1 MKLFIKYALI
11 VFTFQKAC
19 LQLTKKYKSMLTS
32 VALAMSNKKVVLA
45 FSGGLDTS
53 VCVKYLQNNQKMDVI
68 TATVDCGQH
77 DDFDEIRD
85 RSKILG
91 AVKHV
96 NIDAKKEFVERY
108 ISRSIRANGLYQGKY
123 PLATALARPLIA
135 EKIMKAAVQEKA
147 TAVAHGCTGK
157 GNDQVRFDI
166 ALSSIDPNIKIIAPI
181 REMNL
186 TRDLELKYAVKN
198 NVPLN
203 DEIKEYSTD
212 TNIWG
217 RAIEAGSLE
226 DPWIEPTDEIFSLV
240 KNGDMQPEYL
250 EIEFKEGT
258 PISVDNK
265 SMNLIDIIKYL
276 NLKAGRH
283 GIGVIDHIEDRVVG
297 IKTREIYEAPA
308 AYTILVAHKDLEHLV
323 LTKHELRFK
332 QFVEEQ
338 WSWLVYSGL
347 WFDPLR
353 EDLDKFIDATQ
364 NRVTGKVRMKLQNG
378 GLRVVGRKSK
388 NSLYRHTL
396 ATYASDSIFDQNLA
410 KGFIEL
416 WGMETV
422 IANKLSKDLPAKG
435 KGVK

>member
-1 MKLFIKYALI
+1 
-11 VFTFQKAC
+11 
-19 LQLTKKYKSMLTS
+19 
-32 VALAMSNKKVVLA
+32 MSNKKAVLA

-53 VCVKYLQNNQKMDVI
+53 VCVKYLQNNHKMEVI
-68 TATVDCGQH
+68 TATVDCGQN
-77 DDFDEIRD
+77 DDFEEIRKK
-85 RSKILG
+85 SKILG
-91 AVKHV
+91 AIKHF
-96 NIDAKKEFVERY
+96 NIDAKKEFVENY
-108 ISRSIRANGLYQGKY
+108 VGRSIKANGLYQGKY

-135 EKIMKAAVQEKA
+135 EKIMEVAAQEGA
-147 TAVAHGCTGK
+147 IAVAHGCTGK

-166 ALSSIDPNIKIIAPI
+166 AMSSIDPTIKIIAPI

-186 TRDLELKYAVKN
+186 TRDLEIKYAKKN

-203 DEIKEYSTD
+203 EEIKKYSTD
-212 TNIWG
+212 MNIWG
-217 RAIEAGSLE
+217 RAVEAGKLE
-226 DPWIEPTDEIFSLV
+226 DPWFEPPEEIFSLV
-240 KNGDMQPEYL
+240 KNKNTPAEYL
-250 EIEFKEGT
+250 EIEFDRGM
-258 PISVDNK
+258 PVAVDNRRM
-265 SMNLIDIIKYL
+265 SLMNTITYL
-276 NLKAGRH
+276 NTKAGSH
-283 GIGVIDHIEDRVVG
+283 GIGVIDHIEDRVIG

-308 AYTILVAHKDLEHLV
+308 ALTILAAHKDLEQLV

-332 QFVEEQ
+332 QLVDNE

-378 GLRVVGRKSK
+378 SAKVVGRKSK
-388 NSLYRHTL
+388 NSLYRQTL

-422 IANKLSKDLPAKG
+422 IANKLSKDSPAKG

>member
-1 MKLFIKYALI
+1 MYVLI
-11 VFTFQKAC
+11 VFIFWMTFSR
-19 LQLTKKYKSMLTS
+19 LIKKYKSILIS
-32 VALAMSNKKVVLA
+32 VALGMSNKKAVLA

-53 VCVKYLQNNQKMDVI
+53 VCVKYLQNNHNMEVI
-68 TATVDCGQH
+68 TATVDCGQE
-77 DDFDEIRD
+77 DDFEEIRKK
-85 RSKILG
+85 SKILG
-91 AVKHV
+91 AIKHV

-108 ISRSIRANGLYQGKY
+108 VSRSIKTNGLYQGKY

-135 EKIMKAAVQEKA
+135 DKIMKVAAQENA
-147 TAVAHGCTGK
+147 IAVAHGCTGK

-166 ALSSIDPNIKIIAPI
+166 AMSSIDPSIKIIAPI

-186 TRDLELKYAVKN
+186 TRDLEIKYAKKN
-198 NVPLN
+198 KVPLIE
-203 DEIKEYSTD
+203 EIKKYSTD
-212 TNIWG
+212 MNLWG
-217 RAIEAGSLE
+217 RAIEAGKLE
-226 DPWIEPTDEIFSLV
+226 DPWIEPPEEIFSLV
-240 KNGDMQPEYL
+240 KNKNIPAEYL
-250 EIEFKEGT
+250 ELEFDRGI
-258 PISVDNK
+258 PVGVDNRK
-265 SMNLIDIIKYL
+265 MSLMNIITYL
-276 NLKAGRH
+276 NIKAGRH

-308 AYTILVAHKDLEHLV
+308 ALTILTAHKDLEQLV

-332 QFVEEQ
+332 QIVDDQ
-338 WSWLVYSGL
+338 WSWMVYSGL

-364 NRVTGKVRMKLQNG
+364 NRVTGKVKMKLQNG
-378 GLRVVGRKSK
+378 SAKVVGRKSK

-422 IANKLSKDLPAKG
+422 IANKLSKHLPTKG
-435 KGVK
+435 KGED

>member
-1 MKLFIKYALI
+1 
-11 VFTFQKAC
+11 
-19 LQLTKKYKSMLTS
+19 
-32 VALAMSNKKVVLA
+32 MSNKKAVLA

-53 VCVKYLQNNQKMDVI
+53 VCVKYLQNNHNMEVI
-68 TATVDCGQH
+68 TATVDCGQN
-77 DDFDEIRD
+77 DDFEEIRKK
-85 RSKILG
+85 SKILG
-91 AVKHV
+91 AIKHF
-96 NIDAKKEFVERY
+96 NIDAKKEFVENY
-108 ISRSIRANGLYQGKY
+108 VDRSIKANGLYQGKY

-135 EKIMKAAVQEKA
+135 EKIMDVVGQEEA
-147 TAVAHGCTGK
+147 IAVAHGCTGK

-166 ALSSIDPNIKIIAPI
+166 AMSSIDPTIKIIAPI

-186 TRDLELKYAVKN
+186 TRDLEIKYAKKN

-203 DEIKEYSTD
+203 DEIKKYSTD
-212 TNIWG
+212 MNIWG
-217 RAIEAGSLE
+217 RAIEAGKLE
-226 DPWIEPTDEIFSLV
+226 DPWIEPPDEIFSLV
-240 KNGDMQPEYL
+240 KNKNIPAEYL
-250 EIEFKEGT
+250 ELEFDKGV
-258 PISVDNK
+258 PVAADNRK
-265 SMNLIDIIKYL
+265 MSLTNMIMYL
-276 NLKAGRH
+276 NTKAGSH
-283 GIGVIDHIEDRVVG
+283 GIGIIDHVEDRVVG

-308 AYTILVAHKDLEHLV
+308 ALTILAAHKDLEQLV

-332 QFVEEQ
+332 QIVDDQ

-353 EDLDKFIDATQ
+353 EDLDKFIEATQ

-378 GLRVVGRKSK
+378 SAKVVGRKSK
-388 NSLYRHTL
+388 NSLYRQTL

-422 IANKLSKDLPAKG
+422 IANKLSRDLPAKG

>member
-1 MKLFIKYALI
+1 
-11 VFTFQKAC
+11 
-19 LQLTKKYKSMLTS
+19 
-32 VALAMSNKKVVLA
+32 MSNKKAVLA

-53 VCVKYLQNNQKMDVI
+53 VCVKYLQNNHNMEVI
-68 TATVDCGQH
+68 TATVDCGQE
-77 DDFDEIRD
+77 DDFEEIRKK
-85 RSKILG
+85 SKILG
-91 AVKHV
+91 AIKHV

-108 ISRSIRANGLYQGKY
+108 VNRSIKANGLYQGKY

-135 EKIMKAAVQEKA
+135 DKIMKVVAQEDA
-147 TAVAHGCTGK
+147 IAVAHGCTGK

-166 ALSSIDPNIKIIAPI
+166 AMSSIDPSIKIIAPI

-186 TRDLELKYAVKN
+186 TRDLEIKYAKKN
-198 NVPLN
+198 KVPLN
-203 DEIKEYSTD
+203 EEIKKYSTD
-212 TNIWG
+212 MNIWG
-217 RAIEAGSLE
+217 RAIEAGKLE
-226 DPWIEPTDEIFSLV
+226 DPWVEPPEEIFSLV
-240 KNGDMQPEYL
+240 KNKNIPAEYL
-250 EIEFKEGT
+250 ELEFDRGI
-258 PISVDNK
+258 PVGADNRK
-265 SMNLIDIIKYL
+265 MSLMNVITYL
-276 NLKAGRH
+276 NIKAGKH

-308 AYTILVAHKDLEHLV
+308 ALTILTAHKDLEQLV

-332 QFVEEQ
+332 QVVDDQ
-338 WSWLVYSGL
+338 WSWMVYSGL

-378 GLRVVGRKSK
+378 SAKVVGRKSK
-388 NSLYRHTL
+388 NSLYRQTL

-422 IANKLSKDLPAKG
+422 IANRLSRNLPTKG
-435 KGVK
+435 KGED

>member
-1 MKLFIKYALI
+1 
-11 VFTFQKAC
+11 
-19 LQLTKKYKSMLTS
+19 
-32 VALAMSNKKVVLA
+32 MSSKKVVLA

-53 VCVKYLQNNQKMDVI
+53 VCVKYLQNNHNMEVI
-68 TATVDCGQH
+68 TATVDCGQE
-77 DDFDEIRD
+77 DDFKEIRKK
-85 RSKILG
+85 SKILG
-91 AVKHV
+91 AIKHV

-108 ISRSIRANGLYQGKY
+108 VNRSIKANGLYQGKY

-135 EKIMKAAVQEKA
+135 DKIMKVAAQEDA
-147 TAVAHGCTGK
+147 IAVAHGCTGK

-166 ALSSIDPNIKIIAPI
+166 AMSSIDPSIKIIAPI

-186 TRDLELKYAVKN
+186 TRDLEIKYAKKN

-203 DEIKEYSTD
+203 EEIKKYSTD
-212 TNIWG
+212 MNIWG
-217 RAIEAGSLE
+217 RAIEAGKLE
-226 DPWIEPTDEIFSLV
+226 DPWVEPPEEIFSLV
-240 KNGDMQPEYL
+240 KNKNIPAEYL
-250 EIEFKEGT
+250 ELEFDRGI
-258 PISVDNK
+258 PVGVDNRK
-265 SMNLIDIIKYL
+265 MSLMNVITYL
-276 NLKAGRH
+276 NIKAGKH

-308 AYTILVAHKDLEHLV
+308 ALTILTAHKDLEQLV

-332 QFVEEQ
+332 QVVDDQ
-338 WSWLVYSGL
+338 WSWMVYSGL

-364 NRVTGKVRMKLQNG
+364 NRVTGKVKMKLQNG
-378 GLRVVGRKSK
+378 SAKVVGRKSK
-388 NSLYRHTL
+388 NSLYRQTL

-422 IANKLSKDLPAKG
+422 IANKLSRNLPTKG
-435 KGVK
+435 KGED

>member
-1 MKLFIKYALI
+1 
-11 VFTFQKAC
+11 
-19 LQLTKKYKSMLTS
+19 
-32 VALAMSNKKVVLA
+32 MSNKKAVLA

-53 VCVKYLQNNQKMDVI
+53 VCVKYLQNIHTMEVI
-68 TATVDCGQH
+68 TATVDCGQN
-77 DDFDEIRD
+77 DDFEVIRKK
-85 RSKILG
+85 SKILG
-91 AVKHV
+91 AIKHV
-96 NIDAKKEFVERY
+96 NIDAKKEFVENY
-108 ISRSIRANGLYQGKY
+108 VGRSIRANGLYQGKY
-123 PLATALARPLIA
+123 PLSTALARPLIA
-135 EKIMKAAVQEKA
+135 EKIMKVAAQEEA
-147 TAVAHGCTGK
+147 IAVAHGCTGK

-166 ALSSIDPNIKIIAPI
+166 AMSSIDPAIKIIAPI
-181 REMNL
+181 RELNL
-186 TRDLELKYAVKN
+186 TRDLEIKYAKKN

-203 DEIKEYSTD
+203 EEIKRYSTD

-217 RAIEAGSLE
+217 RAIEAGKLE
-226 DPWIEPTDEIFSLV
+226 DPWMEPPEEIFSLV
-240 KNGDMQPEYL
+240 KNENIPAEYL
-250 EIEFKEGT
+250 EIGFDRGIPVT
-258 PISVDNK
+258 VDNRK
-265 SMNLIDIIKYL
+265 MSLINIITYL
-276 NLKAGRH
+276 NTKAGRH
-283 GIGVIDHIEDRVVG
+283 GIGVVDHIEDRVIG

-308 AYTILVAHKDLEHLV
+308 ALTILAAHKDLEQLV

-332 QFVEEQ
+332 QIVDDQ

-378 GLRVVGRKSK
+378 TAKVVGRKSE
-388 NSLYRHTL
+388 NSLYSESL

-435 KGVK
+435 KGVKQK

>member
-1 MKLFIKYALI
+1 
-11 VFTFQKAC
+11 
-19 LQLTKKYKSMLTS
+19 
-32 VALAMSNKKVVLA
+32 MSNKKAVLA

-53 VCVKYLQNNQKMDVI
+53 VCVKYLQNNHNMEVI
-68 TATVDCGQH
+68 TATVDCGQN
-77 DDFDEIRD
+77 DDFEEIRKK
-85 RSKILG
+85 SKILG
-91 AVKHV
+91 AIKHF
-96 NIDAKKEFVERY
+96 NIDAKKEFVENY
-108 ISRSIRANGLYQGKY
+108 VGRSIKANGLYQGKY

-135 EKIMKAAVQEKA
+135 EKIMDVVGQEEA
-147 TAVAHGCTGK
+147 IAVAHGCTGK

-166 ALSSIDPNIKIIAPI
+166 AMSSIDPTIKIIAPI

-186 TRDLELKYAVKN
+186 TRDLEIKYAKKN

-203 DEIKEYSTD
+203 DEIKKYSTD
-212 TNIWG
+212 MNIWG
-217 RAIEAGSLE
+217 RAIEAGKLE
-226 DPWIEPTDEIFSLV
+226 DPWIEPPDEIFSLV
-240 KNGDMQPEYL
+240 KNKNIPAEYL
-250 EIEFKEGT
+250 ELEFDKGV
-258 PISVDNK
+258 PVAVDNRK
-265 SMNLIDIIKYL
+265 MSLTNMITYL
-276 NLKAGRH
+276 NTKAGSH
-283 GIGVIDHIEDRVVG
+283 GIGVIDHVEDRVVG

-308 AYTILVAHKDLEHLV
+308 ALTILAAHKDLEQLV

-332 QFVEEQ
+332 QIVDDQ

-353 EDLDKFIDATQ
+353 EDLDKFIEATQ

-378 GLRVVGRKSK
+378 SAKVVGRKSK
-388 NSLYRHTL
+388 NSLYRQTL

-422 IANKLSKDLPAKG
+422 IANKLSRDLPAKG

>member
-1 MKLFIKYALI
+1 
-11 VFTFQKAC
+11 
-19 LQLTKKYKSMLTS
+19 
-32 VALAMSNKKVVLA
+32 MSNKKAVLA

-53 VCVKYLQNNQKMDVI
+53 VCVKYLQNNHNMEVI
-68 TATVDCGQH
+68 TATVDCGQE
-77 DDFDEIRD
+77 DDFEEIRKK
-85 RSKILG
+85 SKILG
-91 AVKHV
+91 AIKHV

-108 ISRSIRANGLYQGKY
+108 VNRSIKANGLYQGKY

-135 EKIMKAAVQEKA
+135 DKIMKVAAKEDA

-166 ALSSIDPNIKIIAPI
+166 AMSSIDPSIKIIAPI

-186 TRDLELKYAVKN
+186 TRDLEIRYAKKN

-203 DEIKEYSTD
+203 EEIKKYSTD
-212 TNIWG
+212 MNIWG
-217 RAIEAGSLE
+217 RAIEAGKLE
-226 DPWIEPTDEIFSLV
+226 DPWVEPPEEIFSLV
-240 KNGDMQPEYL
+240 KNKIIPAEYL
-250 EIEFKEGT
+250 ELEFDRGI
-258 PISVDNK
+258 PVGVDNRK
-265 SMNLIDIIKYL
+265 MSLMNVITYL
-276 NLKAGRH
+276 NIKAGKH

-308 AYTILVAHKDLEHLV
+308 ALTILTAHKDLEQLV

-332 QFVEEQ
+332 QIVDDQ
-338 WSWLVYSGL
+338 WSWMVYSGL

-364 NRVTGKVRMKLQNG
+364 NRVTGKVKMKLQNG
-378 GLRVVGRKSK
+378 SAKVVGRKSK
-388 NSLYRHTL
+388 NSLYRQTL

-422 IANKLSKDLPAKG
+422 IANKLSRNLPTKG
-435 KGVK
+435 KGKD

>member
-1 MKLFIKYALI
+1 
-11 VFTFQKAC
+11 
-19 LQLTKKYKSMLTS
+19 
-32 VALAMSNKKVVLA
+32 MSNKKAVLA

-53 VCVKYLQNNQKMDVI
+53 VCVKYLQNNHNMEVI
-68 TATVDCGQH
+68 TATVDCGQE
-77 DDFDEIRD
+77 DDFEEIRKK
-85 RSKILG
+85 SKILG
-91 AVKHV
+91 AIKHV

-108 ISRSIRANGLYQGKY
+108 VNRSIKANGLYQGKY

-135 EKIMKAAVQEKA
+135 DKIMKVAAKEDA

-166 ALSSIDPNIKIIAPI
+166 AMSSIDPSIKIIAPI

-186 TRDLELKYAVKN
+186 TRDLEIKYAKKN

-203 DEIKEYSTD
+203 EEIKKYSTD
-212 TNIWG
+212 MNIWG
-217 RAIEAGSLE
+217 RAIEAGKLE
-226 DPWIEPTDEIFSLV
+226 DPWEEPPEEIFSLV
-240 KNGDMQPEYL
+240 KNKIIPAEYL
-250 EIEFKEGT
+250 ELEFDRGI
-258 PISVDNK
+258 PVGVDNRK
-265 SMNLIDIIKYL
+265 MSLMNVITYL
-276 NLKAGRH
+276 NIKAGKH

-308 AYTILVAHKDLEHLV
+308 AMTILTAHKDLEQLV

-332 QFVEEQ
+332 QIVDDQ
-338 WSWLVYSGL
+338 WSWMIYSGL

-364 NRVTGKVRMKLQNG
+364 NRVTGKVKMKLQNG
-378 GLRVVGRKSK
+378 SAKVVGRKSK
-388 NSLYRHTL
+388 NSLYRQNL

-422 IANKLSKDLPAKG
+422 IANKLSRNLPTKG
-435 KGVK
+435 KEED

>member
-1 MKLFIKYALI
+1 
-11 VFTFQKAC
+11 
-19 LQLTKKYKSMLTS
+19 
-32 VALAMSNKKVVLA
+32 MSNKKAVLA

-53 VCVKYLQNNQKMDVI
+53 VCVKYLQNNHKMEVI
-68 TATVDCGQH
+68 TATVDCGQN
-77 DDFDEIRD
+77 DDFEEIRKK
-85 RSKILG
+85 SKILG
-91 AVKHV
+91 AIKHL
-96 NIDAKKEFVERY
+96 NIDAKKEFVENY
-108 ISRSIRANGLYQGKY
+108 VSRSIKANGLYQGKY

-135 EKIMKAAVQEKA
+135 EKIMEIAAQEGA
-147 TAVAHGCTGK
+147 IAVAHGCTGK

-166 ALSSIDPNIKIIAPI
+166 AMSSIDPSKKIIAPI

-186 TRDLELKYAVKN
+186 TRDLEIKYAKKN

-203 DEIKEYSTD
+203 EEIKKYSTD

-217 RAIEAGSLE
+217 RAIEAGKLE
-226 DPWIEPTDEIFSLV
+226 NQWIEPPEEIFSLV
-240 KNGDMQPEYL
+240 KNKNIPAEYL
-250 EIEFKEGT
+250 EIEFDRGIPAT
-258 PISVDNK
+258 VDNK
-265 SMNLIDIIKYL
+265 KMSLMNMITYL
-276 NLKAGRH
+276 NTKAGKH

-308 AYTILVAHKDLEHLV
+308 ALTILAAHKDLEQLV

-332 QFVEEQ
+332 QIVDEQ

-353 EDLDKFIDATQ
+353 EGLDKFIEATQ

-378 GLRVVGRKSK
+378 SARVVGRKSK
-388 NSLYRHTL
+388 NSLYRQTL
-396 ATYASDSIFDQNLA
+396 ATYASDSVFDQNLA

-422 IANKLSKDLPAKG
+422 IANKLSKNLPAKG

>member
-1 MKLFIKYALI
+1 
-11 VFTFQKAC
+11 
-19 LQLTKKYKSMLTS
+19 
-32 VALAMSNKKVVLA
+32 MSNKKAVLA

-53 VCVKYLQNNQKMDVI
+53 VCVKYLQNNHKMEVI
-68 TATVDCGQH
+68 TATVDCGQK
-77 DDFDEIRD
+77 DDFEEIRK

-91 AVKHV
+91 AIKHF
-96 NIDAKKEFVERY
+96 NIDAKKEFVENY
-108 ISRSIRANGLYQGKY
+108 VGRSIRANGLYQGKY

-135 EKIMKAAVQEKA
+135 EKIMEVAVQENA
-147 TAVAHGCTGK
+147 FAVAHGCTGK

-166 ALSSIDPNIKIIAPI
+166 AMSSIDPTIKIIAPI

-186 TRDLELKYAVKN
+186 TRDLEIEYAKKN
-198 NVPLN
+198 NVPLSE
-203 DEIKEYSTD
+203 EIKKYSTD

-217 RAIEAGSLE
+217 RAIEAGKLE
-226 DPWIEPTDEIFSLV
+226 DPWIEPPEEIFSLV
-240 KNGDMQPEYL
+240 KNKKIPAEYL
-250 EIEFKEGT
+250 EIEFDRGV
-258 PISVDNK
+258 PVAVDNRK
-265 SMNLIDIIKYL
+265 MSLMNLITYL
-276 NLKAGRH
+276 NTKAGSH

-308 AYTILVAHKDLEHLV
+308 ALTILAAHKDLEQLV

-332 QFVEEQ
+332 QIVDDQ
-338 WSWLVYSGL
+338 WSWLIYSGF

-353 EDLDKFIDATQ
+353 EDLDKFIEATQ
-364 NRVTGKVRMKLQNG
+364 IRVTGKVRMKLQNG
-378 GLRVVGRKSK
+378 SVKVVGRKSK
-388 NSLYRHTL
+388 NSLYRQSL

-422 IANKLSKDLPAKG
+422 IANKLSKNIPAKG

>member
-1 MKLFIKYALI
+1 MSSK
-11 VFTFQKAC
+11 KA
-19 LQLTKKYKSMLTS
+19 
-32 VALAMSNKKVVLA
+32 VLA

-53 VCVKYLQNNQKMDVI
+53 VCVKYLQNNHNMEVI
-68 TATVDCGQH
+68 TATVDCGQE
-77 DDFDEIRD
+77 DDFEEIRKK
-85 RSKILG
+85 SKILG
-91 AVKHV
+91 AIKHV
-96 NIDAKKEFVERY
+96 NIGAKKEFVERY
-108 ISRSIRANGLYQGKY
+108 VNRSIKANGLYQGKY

-135 EKIMKAAVQEKA
+135 DKIMKVAAQENA
-147 TAVAHGCTGK
+147 IAVAHGCTGK

-166 ALSSIDPNIKIIAPI
+166 AMLSIDPSIKIIAPI

-186 TRDLELKYAVKN
+186 TRDLEIKYAKRN

-203 DEIKEYSTD
+203 EEIKKYSTD
-212 TNIWG
+212 MNIWG
-217 RAIEAGSLE
+217 SAIEAGILE
-226 DPWIEPTDEIFSLV
+226 DPWIEPPEEIFRLV
-240 KNGDMQPEYL
+240 KNKNIPPEYL
-250 EIEFKEGT
+250 ELEFERGI
-258 PISVDNK
+258 PIGVDNRK
-265 SMNLIDIIKYL
+265 MNLMNIITYL
-276 NLKAGRH
+276 NIKAGRH

-308 AYTILVAHKDLEHLV
+308 ALTILAAHKDLEQLV

-332 QFVEEQ
+332 QFVDDQ
-338 WSWLVYSGL
+338 WSWMVYSGL

-364 NRVTGKVRMKLQNG
+364 NRVTGKVKMKLQNG
-378 GLRVVGRKSK
+378 SAKVVGRKSK

-422 IANKLSKDLPAKG
+422 IANKLSKHLPTKRKG
-435 KGVK
+435 ED